1 MSDMAWYWS
10 QPDLAGWHKRW
21 HHIHTATNV
30 RNPPQFKTITKVIIV
45 LNPGFLIREHHN
57 LRITVENEEFRS
69 HWKWQKGT
77 SGGKWRWRSTMEV
90 RHANPREIG
99 RWKKSE
105 EKRGEL
111 PRTSPCEN
119 NAPDERDIHLGRPC
133 NSLLNYI
140 ETTTATSAFQLLV
153 Q

>member
-10 QPDLAGWHKRW
+10 KPDLAGWHKQW

-57 LRITVENEEFRS
+57 LRITMANEELGVIENDRMHFRRKMKMTIDNGS
-69 HWKWQKGT
+69 
-77 SGGKWRWRSTMEV
+77 
-90 RHANPREIG
+90 APR
-99 RWKKSE
+99 KSE
-105 EKRGEL
+105 RNRSVKEIRRETQRTTKNKSLWKQRARRKRYT
-111 PRTSPCEN
+111 PR
-119 NAPDERDIHLGRPC
+119 AAC

-140 ETTTATSAFQLLV
+140 ETTTATSGFQLLV